1 MIWSN
6 VIILIIFIIFVAYKI
21 HDTVTEQNKVM
32 EYITENYPNVKL
44 TDAFDCKVTS
54 KYKLP
59 SHYRKSCHVTS
70 ITLATGKSYRLSVST
85 LPATKDVCF
94 SDIVKTGVVLRKNA
108 GSDTLTVVTDS
119 KEFQFLLD

>member
-21 HDTVTEQNKVM
+21 HDTVTEHNKEA
-32 EYITENYPNVKL
+32 EYIAENYPDVQL
-44 TDAFDCKVTS
+44 TETFNCKVTS
-54 KYKLP
+54 IYSGP
-59 SHYRKSCHVTS
+59 SHYRKTCHIEDV
-70 ITLATGKSYRLSVST
+70 TLATGKSYRLSVST